1 MFNPMQMM
9 GMSNVKN
16 NLPQMMSQM
25 VNGQLQRDPLY
36 QRAQQMAE
44 GKSPE
49 QLEQIARNLCQQ
61 RGLDLDQA
69 FSQFKS
75 MMGIQG

>member
-1 MFNPMQMM
+1 MQMM

-61 RGLDLDQA
+61 RGIDLDQA
-69 FSQFKS
+69 FSQFKY